1 MNNQNNSLET
11 NNVFSKIKVWLYN
24 LFHKSKK
31 FEINVVSTNNLE
43 NQSGTLNEKQND
55 ENDKVFFEEY
65 KEQNERRQY
74 LLSLQRRYKKKEILE
89 EEMSEEDRIDLEK
102 LYEEQNA
109 ELKRKIKS
117 LDSRIAKF
125 EK

>member
-1 MNNQNNSLET
+1 MNNDALMEYREQ
-11 NNVFSKIKVWLYN
+11 SK
-24 LFHKSKK
+24 
-31 FEINVVSTNNLE
+31 
-43 NQSGTLNEKQND
+43 
-55 ENDKVFFEEY
+55 
-65 KEQNERRQY
+65 RRQY
-74 LLSLQRRYKKKEILE
+74 LLSLQRKYKNKEILE